1 MKYLYCFSNRISVR
15 AQFLESRVDKTSV
28 VEELLYEIFALFCDR
43 TSQCIRNSRK

>member
-1 MKYLYCFSNRISVR
+1 MKYLYCFSNRISVH

-43 TSQCIRNSRK
+43 TSQCIRNSRN